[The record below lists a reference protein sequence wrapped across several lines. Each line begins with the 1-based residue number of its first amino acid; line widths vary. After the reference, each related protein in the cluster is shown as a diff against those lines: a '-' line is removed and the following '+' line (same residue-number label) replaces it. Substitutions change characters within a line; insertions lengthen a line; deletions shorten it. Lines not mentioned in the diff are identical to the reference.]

1 VRVVL
6 DTNVLLAALPHT
18 SKSHVIFLAL
28 IEGTYEACLTSDIL
42 NEYEEVFQRKANAQV
57 AALALDVLEILPNLV
72 LVNKYY
78 FWQLISADP
87 DDNKFVDCAIAA
99 NADFIVTDDRHFHVL
114 EDVEFPKVKIISSSA
129 FLKMLKGE

>member
-1 VRVVL
+1 M
-6 DTNVLLAALPHT
+6 
-18 SKSHVIFLAL
+18 
-28 IEGTYEACLTSDIL
+28 TSDIL

-78 FWQLISADP
+78 FWHLISVDP

-99 NADFIVTDDRHFHVL
+99 NADFIVTDDRHFQVL